1 MIYMTEN
8 MVKLAKELAAF
19 AVVEIGVRESE
30 LLIRATPY
38 KAPPR
43 EKGSRT
49 VSKNGRILGRPE
61 YRRAPSGQR
70 VKLYEFGGE
79 RKTAAE
85 WAAAYGVKLVTMKS
99 RLRKTGTPE
108 TAKRRGKGEKS
119 SLKAKLSK

>member
-1 MIYMTEN
+1 MVYMTEN
-8 MVKLAKELAAF
+8 MAKLAKELAAF
-19 AVVEIGVRESE
+19 AVVEIDVRESE
-30 LLIRATPY
+30 LLVRATPY

-70 VKLYEFGGE
+70 LKPRESGGE

-85 WAAAYGVKLVTMKS
+85 GSARYGVTAATTKS
-99 RLRKTGTPE
+99 R
-108 TAKRRGKGEKS
+108 KS
-119 SLKAKLSK
+119 SRKAKLSK

>member
-19 AVVEIGVRESE
+19 AVVEIVVRESE
-30 LLIRATPY
+30 LLVRATPC

-61 YRRAPSGQR
+61 YRRAPSGR
-70 VKLYEFGGE
+70 RLKLWEFGGE
-79 RKTAAE
+79 RKTADE
-85 WAAAYGVKLVTMKS
+85 WAEKYGVKPATMKT
-99 RLRKTGTPE
+99 RLHKTGTPE
-108 TAKRRGKGEKS
+108 TTRHRGKGEKS